1 MLSFYFISPSVKCG
15 WWPLAIYILSVEICW
30 YRKSLRSN
38 CFCSYVSSV
47 PQQIACILKMFPSGI
62 ASCYWW
68 VDPRANLI
76 SRACTRS
83 VACFWG
89 STAVVH
95 LSWSEQHLAAEW
107 VSSSHAVTVSAFEVA
122 SASLTLANITLTS
135 SIILWLMT
143 WIDTCSIWVLFLL
156 VLWTLDW
163 QIF

>member
-30 YRKSLRSN
+30 YRNSRRSN

-68 VDPRANLI
+68 VDPRASLI

-89 STAVVH
+89 NTAVVH

-107 VSSSHAVTVSAFEVA
+107 VSSSHAVTVSTFEVA

-156 VLWTLDW
+156 VLWTLDG